1 MPRARYTLSTRSRQ
15 WSMNSAAR
23 PRRSCGAS
31 LARHR
36 ARSAVVA
43 PRTDEGVPF
52 GAGRRV
58 NHQKSQERRLTAL
71 RQERRKRSPQII
83 LGAVDVHE
91 DALDQRCWR
100 CWCYWCS
107 GVPQALEGDALR
119 RERRLLLAQVGLD
132 GFEALAR
139 VLQRLQQF
147 RGFGF
152 LLRLQRVQ
160 VGGVQRSLFVHEQEL
175 DTQDGSYHQA

>member
-1 MPRARYTLSTRSRQ
+1 MV
-15 WSMNSAAR
+15 AA
-23 PRRSCGAS
+23 
-31 LARHR
+31 
-36 ARSAVVA
+36 
-43 PRTDEGVPF
+43 RTDERVLF
-52 GAGRRV
+52 SAGRRV
-58 NHQKSQERRLTAL
+58 DDEEPQQRRLAAL
-71 RQERRKRSPQII
+71 RQERRERSPQII

-119 RERRLLLAQVGLD
+119 RERRLLPPQVGLD

-139 VLQRLQQF
+139 VFEGLQQF

-160 VGGVQRSLFVHEQEL
+160 VGGVQRGLLVHEQEL